1 MAIIQPYDMKQL
13 LLQKVAAAGGFVNCH
28 AHFDKAFYITEA
40 GLDKT
45 MVDMEMKW
53 RMSDDI
59 KKASSQEEIAQ
70 RIRTGLDIM
79 IAQGCKVCFSFVDAY
94 DAVGHKAIDAANVVK
109 QEYQDKIRLITI
121 TQPLGGLVDEAAR
134 QLYIEITAKADIA
147 GGLPSKDRPR
157 DDENMDWLFKIASD
171 LHKPIHAHIDQ
182 ENNPDERDTEKFL
195 KFVEKYNYHNKA
207 TIVHGLS
214 VAAQP
219 KNYRTE
225 MYHRMA
231 QLGVGLVV
239 CPSAALSMRQL
250 EDKISH
256 LHNSIAPVPEA
267 LAAGV
272 TVVIG
277 VDNVYDFYQPFIDGD
292 LYTEAKI
299 LMEACRYYDID
310 DVVKVCTTNGLKLVE
325 QLSN

>member
-1 MAIIQPYDMKQL
+1 MTTISPYDMKHL
-13 LLQKVAAAGGFVNCH
+13 LLQKVATAGGFVNCH

-59 KKASSQEEIAQ
+59 KKAATQSEIEQ

-79 IAQGCKVCFSFVDAY
+79 VAQGSKVCFSFVDAY

-109 QEYQDKIRLITI
+109 AEYQDKIRLITI
-121 TQPLGGLVDEAAR
+121 TQPLGGLVDATAR
-134 QLYIEITAKADIA
+134 KLYAEITTKADVA
-147 GGLPSKDRPR
+147 GGLPSKDRPN
-157 DDENMDWLFKIASD
+157 DAENMDWLFKIATD

-182 ENNPDERDTEKFL
+182 ENNPDERDTETFL
-195 KFVEKYNYHNKA
+195 NYVEQYNYQNKT
-207 TIVHGLS
+207 TIVHGIS

-219 KNYRTE
+219 KIYRE
-225 MYHRMA
+225 KIYARMA
-231 QLGVGLVV
+231 KLQVGLVV
-239 CPSAALSMRQL
+239 CPSAALAMKQL
-250 EDKISH
+250 DDKVAPV
-256 LHNSIAPVPEA
+256 HNSIANVPEA

-272 TVVIG
+272 NVAIG

-292 LYTEAKI
+292 MYTEARM
-299 LMEACRYYDID
+299 LMEACRYYNINE
-310 DVVKVCTTNGLKLVE
+310 VVKICTTNGLKLADQV
-325 QLSN
+325 SN